1 MNSKDKLIEYF
12 NNLEEVKRI
21 KELEGYI
28 DNNKDIKNKFNELK
42 DLQKKLVNAKEYNQI
57 NQYNVYLKEYNNL
70 KNELLD
76 LPFVEE
82 YLELLDYVNN
92 MLNYLTKSI
101 EIDIDK
107 KINS

>member
-57 NQYNVYLKEYNNL
+57 NQYNVYLKDYNNL
-70 KNELLD
+70 KKELLD

-82 YLELLDYVNN
+82 YLELLDYINN

-101 EIDIDK
+101 ELDIDK

>member
-57 NQYNVYLKEYNNL
+57 NQYNVYLKDYNNL
-70 KNELLD
+70 KKELLD

>member
-42 DLQKKLVNAKEYNQI
+42 DLQKKLVNAEEYNQT
-57 NQYNVYLKEYNNL
+57 NQYNLYLKEYNNL

-92 MLNYLTKSI
+92 MLSYLTKSI

>member
-12 NNLEEVKRI
+12 NSLEEVKRI

-57 NQYNVYLKEYNNL
+57 NQYNVYLKDYNNL
-70 KNELLD
+70 KKELLD

-101 EIDIDK
+101 ELDIDK

>member
-1 MNSKDKLIEYF
+1 MNSKDKLSEYF

-101 EIDIDK
+101 EMDIDK

>member
-42 DLQKKLVNAKEYNQI
+42 NLQKKLVNAKEYNQI
-57 NQYNVYLKEYNNL
+57 NQYNVYLNDYNNL
-70 KNELLD
+70 KKELLD

-82 YLELLDYVNN
+82 YLELLDCVNN

>member
-1 MNSKDKLIEYF
+1 MNSKDRLIEYF

-28 DNNKDIKNKFNELK
+28 DNNKDIKNIFNELK

-57 NQYNVYLKEYNNL
+57 NQYNAYLKEYNNL

-101 EIDIDK
+101 EMDIDK

>member
-101 EIDIDK
+101 EMDIDK

>member
-57 NQYNVYLKEYNNL
+57 NQYNVYLNDYNNL
-70 KNELLD
+70 KKELLD